1 MTLLLRASELI
12 ALPIVTIHGGEDVAE
27 VKDVVYGS
35 EQGHVLGF
43 TLNKRGILRGSRREV
58 LPIEQVTAIGKD
70 AVMIDDERSCLVPPD
85 EAPAAVAEPERNR
98 HVLGDAV
105 VTDAG
110 VKLGVVRVV
119 VLLVGGDGEAVG
131 YELERDGTTETWFI
145 PRPVQLAVSG
155 DALVVPA
162 DVERFV
168 RNDLVGFGAALDEFR
183 SQVGGESR

>member
-12 ALPIVTIHGGEDVAE
+12 GLPIVTVGGEDVSE

-35 EQGHVLGF
+35 EQGRLLGF
-43 TLNKRGILRGSRREV
+43 TLNKRGALRGPQREV
-58 LPIEQVTAIGKD
+58 LPIDLVTAIGKD
-70 AVMIDDERSCLVPPD
+70 AVMIEDEGACLVAPA
-85 EAPAAVAEPERNR
+85 EAPGAVAAPEHDRN
-98 HVLGDAV
+98 VLGDAV

-110 VKLGVVRVV
+110 VRLGVVRDL

-131 YELERDGTTETWFI
+131 YELERDGTRETWFI

-162 DVERFV
+162 DIERFV
-168 RNDLVGFGAALDEFR
+168 RHDLVGFGAAVDDFR
-183 SQVGGESR
+183 AELGGTPK